1 LRIWARIETTL
12 AEDDV
17 VVSAT
22 VTPVPPAGREELL
35 VHSPVGHA
43 GQRTGGEDRLRFER
57 LVADLAA
64 RFVNIPADEVD
75 GAIVDSQHQIVLAL
89 DLDRSALFEIT
100 EGGDLRFTHAWTR
113 PEREVTLPTLSARAS
128 FPWFLATLS
137 AGEPAIVSDSDE
149 LGSAVDRESLRR
161 VGTRATVAVPLLA
174 SGRLLGTLTF
184 ASMRAPRVWPAPVLD
199 RLRLVGDVFTQALV
213 RRQAHRDLQA
223 ALAEVSRLRD
233 LLARD
238 NEVLHRE
245 VQTLRPGRSIA
256 AESAAAQAVL
266 RRVDQVAPTTATV
279 LLLGETGCGK
289 ELFAQAI
296 HERSPRH
303 KRPMVRVNCGAIP
316 TALIESEL
324 FGRERGA
331 YTGAVARQ
339 IGRFELAEGSTIFL
353 DEVGELPIEAQ
364 VKLLH
369 AVQDHVVE
377 RLGSTQPI
385 KVDVRVIAATNR
397 NLEEAVAA
405 GTFREDLYYRLNVF
419 PITVP
424 PLRERAE
431 DIPVLVWSFV
441 DEYSRA
447 FGKNVTSIAK
457 EDMAA
462 LQRHPWPG
470 NIRELRNLVERA
482 MIVTTGSKLEID
494 LPPAPARAH
503 DKSPRLADVEARHI
517 RAILDHTGW
526 RVRGAGGAAEILGVK
541 PTTLEGRMAKLG
553 IRRPDRR
560 A

>member
-1 LRIWARIETTL
+1 
-12 AEDDV
+12 
-17 VVSAT
+17 
-22 VTPVPPAGREELL
+22 

-43 GQRTGGEDRLRFER
+43 SEDMGGEDRLRFER
-57 LVADLAA
+57 LVADLSA

-75 GAIVDSQHQIVLAL
+75 GAVVDSQRQIVLAL
-89 DLDRSALFEIT
+89 DVDRSSLFQVT
-100 EGGDLRFTHAWTR
+100 EGGDLMYTHSWTR
-113 PEREVTLPTLSARAS
+113 PEHEIPIPPVSAGVS
-128 FPWFLATLS
+128 FPWFLSRLR
-137 AGEPAIVSDSDE
+137 AGETVAVHDVDDVP
-149 LGSAVDRESLRR
+149 SATDRETMTRF
-161 VGTRATVAVPLLA
+161 GIRATVAVPLLE

-184 ASMRAPRVWPAPVLD
+184 ASLGAPRVWPAPVLD
-199 RLRLVGDVFTQALV
+199 RLRLVGDVFTQALA

-353 DEVGELPIEAQ
+353 DEVGELPLEAQ

-405 GTFREDLYYRLNVF
+405 RTFREDLYYRLNVF

-424 PLRERAE
+424 PLRERVE

-447 FGKNVTSIAK
+447 FGKNVTSIAR
-457 EDMAA
+457 EDMTA
-462 LQRHPWPG
+462 LQRYPWPG

-494 LPPAPARAH
+494 VPAAPARAH

-517 RAILDHTGW
+517 RAILDRTGW

-553 IRRPDRR
+553 IRRPDKR

>member
-1 LRIWARIETTL
+1 MPGPNWPVDPDVI
-12 AEDDV
+12 DD
-17 VVSAT
+17 
-22 VTPVPPAGREELL
+22 
-35 VHSPVGHA
+35 
-43 GQRTGGEDRLRFER
+43 DRLRFER
-57 LVADLAA
+57 LVAGLAA
-64 RFVNIPADEVD
+64 RFVDIDAGDVD
-75 GAIVDSQHQIVLAL
+75 RAIVDSQRQIVLAL
-89 DLDRSALFEIT
+89 DLDRSALFLIT
-100 EGGDLRFTHAWTR
+100 DTDDLVFTHSWAR
-113 PEREVTLPTLSARAS
+113 PEFEMSLPPVSARLA
-128 FPWFLATLS
+128 FPWFLARLR
-137 AGEPAIVSDSDE
+137 AGETVTVSSVHDLPS
-149 LGSAVDRESLRR
+149 SVDQESLRR
-161 VGTRATVAVPLLA
+161 IGTRSNVAVPLTVAGQLI
-174 SGRLLGTLTF
+174 GTLTF
-184 ASMRAPRVWPAPVLD
+184 ASMRAERLWPDAVVD
-199 RLRLVGDVFTQALV
+199 RLKLVANVFAQALARRRSDEQLQQALTEV
-213 RRQAHRDLQA
+213 R
-223 ALAEVSRLRD
+223 RLRD

-266 RRVDQVAPTTATV
+266 RLVDQVAPTTATV

-353 DEVGELPIEAQ
+353 DEVGELPLEAQ

-405 GTFREDLYYRLNVF
+405 RTFREDLYYRLNVF

-424 PLRERAE
+424 PLRERVE

-447 FGKNVTSIAK
+447 FGKNVTSVAR

-462 LQRHPWPG
+462 LQRYPWPG

-482 MIVTTGSKLEID
+482 MIVTAGSKLEID
-494 LPPAPARAH
+494 VPAASARAH

-517 RAILDHTGW
+517 RAILDRTGW

-553 IRRPDRR
+553 IRRPDKR